1 MTPKV
6 ALLVGVKLLTV
17 AGLLLAVTH
26 PHWQQFEGKAVT
38 GRLVGYP
45 LALLVV
51 PAVVALVRR
60 RRRLD
65 YPVLV
70 DLLVS
75 LPFFIDVAGNVA
87 DAYDSISWFDD
98 ACHFVNWALL
108 LGAVAL
114 TLPRSMPFAAGLG
127 LVAGLGSLTALVWEL
142 VEYVTFIHDSPE
154 RATAYTD
161 TLGDMTLGTT
171 GATLAGALVLLLRR
185 LDSADEAVEQS
196 GQPRRT
202 PGP

>member
-1 MTPKV
+1 MARV
-6 ALLVGVKLLTV
+6 VLLVAVKVLTV
-17 AGLLLAVTH
+17 GGLLLAVTH

-51 PAVVALVRR
+51 PVVVLLLRR
-60 RRRLD
+60 RRHLR
-65 YPVLV
+65 YPVLI

-98 ACHFVNWALL
+98 ACHFVNWGLL
-108 LGAVAL
+108 FGAVAL
-114 TLPRSMPFAAGLG
+114 ALPRWLPATVQLG
-127 LVAGLGSLTALVWEL
+127 LVAGLGALVALVWEL

-154 RATAYTD
+154 RVTAYTD
-161 TLGDMTLGTT
+161 TLGDMALGTT
-171 GATLAGALVLLLRR
+171 GALLAGLVVVLRR
-185 LDSADEAVEQS
+185 I
-196 GQPRRT
+196 GQPGSS
-202 PGP
+202 PVSS